1 MTTEQLVTELIVMT
15 TEAIQKM
22 YCGNEIDYGIIP
34 PPYSNR
40 ENKQSRKRRCEQ
52 ELRFVFVEQFLS
64 YRAKHADLKNWHY
77 SVETPTYFKYT
88 SAWKG
93 NPAIEGSS
101 RRSGKIDLTLYE
113 NENPM
118 AFIEFKYGSLGEYNK
133 NLEYDVIKLIAETA
147 HYEKT
152 NGIICH
158 GYSLNL
164 VEKEN
169 DSLDKDIFD
178 VYIDTAIGKIK
189 NSCKELENLG
199 SPEAITVIKSRIQY
213 QPIVLLNKS

>member
-1 MTTEQLVTELIVMT
+1 MEVKDLIIMT

-40 ENKQSRKRRCEQ
+40 ENRQSRKRRSEQ

-64 YRAKHADLKNWHY
+64 YRDKHADLKNWHY

-113 NENPM
+113 NDNPA
-118 AFIEFKYGSLGEYNK
+118 AFIEFKYGSLGKDNK
-133 NLEYDVIKLIAETA
+133 NLEYDVIKLVAESIK
-147 HYEKT
+147 HGKD
-152 NGIICH
+152 CR

-164 VEKEN
+164 IETKADEL
-169 DSLDKDIFD
+169 SSEIFD
-178 VYIDTAIGKIK
+178 EYIGNAIEKINK
-189 NSCKELENLG
+189 RNCEELSDLKLSEVQ
-199 SPEAITVIKSRIQY
+199 TDIKSRIEY
-213 QPIVLLNKS
+213 ISIILSDKHNL